1 MKNSKGFNKGFN
13 LISVIVI
20 ICITSIVSAVTA
32 GIIVTNNYN
41 LSYSDLSS
49 DKDLSDFI
57 KAYSNIVNNYY
68 EDVDKE
74 KMLDSALNAMLNY
87 LGDNYT
93 TYLTED
99 QRKSLEESLQGTYKG
114 IGIEIDKDRIITKV
128 IKNGPAEEAGLQVG
142 DKFISVDGT
151 NLNETDGTAV
161 GVLIRSTD
169 KKAVDVVIER
179 NGEEL
184 TFNVKIGTIEEPAI
198 TYEIK
203 DNNIGYIQISKFS
216 RPLTSQME
224 SALKDLE
231 ANGMSKLIIDLRNNS
246 GGYLDS
252 AETTASLF
260 LKKGK
265 LIYSLEDKN
274 SKEDYYDQTETSR
287 NYPIVVLI
295 NNNSASS
302 AEILAAAL
310 KDSYGAV
317 LVGQTSYGKGKVQQT
332 YDMEDG
338 SMAKFTS
345 ARWLRPNGD
354 CIDKKGINPDFE
366 VAQTTQTDENGQE
379 VTIDTQ
385 LAKALEVIGAM

>member
-1 MKNSKGFNKGFN
+1 MKNSKGFN
-13 LISVIVI
+13 LISVIII
-20 ICITSIVSAVTA
+20 ICITSVVSAVTA

-41 LSYSDLSS
+41 LSYSDLSN
-49 DKDLSDFI
+49 DKELADFI

-68 EDVDKE
+68 ENVDKE

-93 TYLTED
+93 TYLTDE
-99 QRKSLEESLQGTYKG
+99 QRKALEESLQGTYQG
-114 IGIEIDKDRIITKV
+114 IGVEINKDRVITKV
-128 IKNGPAEEAGLQVG
+128 TKNGPAEAAGLQAG
-142 DKFISVDGT
+142 DKFMIVDGT
-151 NLNETDGTAV
+151 KLNDTDGTAV
-161 GVLIRSTD
+161 GVLIRGTE
-169 KKAVDVVIER
+169 KKSVDIVVDR

-184 TFNVKIGTIEEPAI
+184 TFNVKIGTIEEPAV
-198 TYEIK
+198 TYEMK
-203 DNNIGYIQISKFS
+203 ENNIGYIQISKFS

-224 SALKDLE
+224 TALRELE
-231 ANGMSKLIIDLRNNS
+231 ANGMEKLIIDLRNNT

-287 NYPIVVLI
+287 DYPIVILI

-302 AEILAAAL
+302 AEILTAAL

-345 ARWLRPNGD
+345 ARWLRPTGD
-354 CIDKKGINPDFE
+354 CIDQKGIKPDFE
-366 VAQTTQTDENGQE
+366 VSQTTQKDENGE
-379 VTIDTQ
+379 ELIVDTQ
-385 LAKALEVIGAM
+385 LVKALEVIGAM

>member
-1 MKNSKGFNKGFN
+1 MKNSKGFN
-13 LISVIVI
+13 LISVIII
-20 ICITSIVSAVTA
+20 ICITSVVSAVTA

-41 LSYSDLSS
+41 LSYSDLSN
-49 DKDLSDFI
+49 DKELADFI

-68 EDVDKE
+68 ENVDKE

-93 TYLTED
+93 TYLTDE
-99 QRKSLEESLQGTYKG
+99 QRKALEESLQGTYQG
-114 IGIEIDKDRIITKV
+114 IGVEINKDRVITKV
-128 IKNGPAEEAGLQVG
+128 TKNGPAEAAGLQAG
-142 DKFISVDGT
+142 DRFMIVDGT
-151 NLNETDGTAV
+151 KLNDTDGTAV
-161 GVLIRSTD
+161 GVLIRGTE
-169 KKAVDVVIER
+169 KKSVDIVVNR

-184 TFNVKIGTIEEPAI
+184 TFNVKIGTIEEPAV
-198 TYEIK
+198 TYEMK
-203 DNNIGYIQISKFS
+203 ENNIGYIQISKFS

-224 SALKDLE
+224 TALRELE
-231 ANGMSKLIIDLRNNS
+231 ANGMEKLIIDLRNNT

-287 NYPIVVLI
+287 DYPIVILI

-302 AEILAAAL
+302 AEILTAAL

-345 ARWLRPNGD
+345 ARWLRPTGD
-354 CIDKKGINPDFE
+354 CIDQKGIKPDFE
-366 VAQTTQTDENGQE
+366 VSQTTQKDENGE
-379 VTIDTQ
+379 ELIVDTQ
-385 LAKALEVIGAM
+385 LVKALEVIGAM

>member
-1 MKNSKGFNKGFN
+1 MKNSKGFN
-13 LISVIVI
+13 LISVIII
-20 ICITSIVSAVTA
+20 ICITSVVSAITA

-41 LSYSDLSS
+41 LSYSDLSN
-49 DKDLSDFI
+49 DKELADFI

-68 EDVDKE
+68 ENVDKE

-93 TYLTED
+93 TYLTDE
-99 QRKSLEESLQGTYKG
+99 QRKALEESLQGTYQG
-114 IGIEIDKDRIITKV
+114 IGVEINKDRVITKV
-128 IKNGPAEEAGLQVG
+128 TKNGPAEAAGLQAG
-142 DKFISVDGT
+142 DKFMIVDGT
-151 NLNETDGTAV
+151 KLNDTDGTAV
-161 GVLIRSTD
+161 GVLIRGTE
-169 KKAVDVVIER
+169 KKSVDIVVDR

-184 TFNVKIGTIEEPAI
+184 TFNVKIGTIEEPAV

-203 DNNIGYIQISKFS
+203 ENNIGYIQISKFS

-224 SALKDLE
+224 TALRELE
-231 ANGMSKLIIDLRNNS
+231 ANGMEKLIIDLRNNT

-287 NYPIVVLI
+287 DYPIVILI

-345 ARWLRPNGD
+345 ARWLRPTGD
-354 CIDKKGINPDFE
+354 CIDQKGIKPDFE
-366 VAQTTQTDENGQE
+366 VSQTTQKDENGE
-379 VTIDTQ
+379 ELIVDTQ
-385 LAKALEVIGAM
+385 LVKALEVIGAM

>member
-1 MKNSKGFNKGFN
+1 MKNSKGFN
-13 LISVIVI
+13 LISVIII
-20 ICITSIVSAVTA
+20 ICITSVVSAVTA

-41 LSYSDLSS
+41 LSYSDLSN
-49 DKDLSDFI
+49 DKELTDFI

-93 TYLTED
+93 TYLTDE
-99 QRKSLEESLQGTYKG
+99 QRKALEESLQGTYQG
-114 IGIEIDKDRIITKV
+114 IGVEINKDRVITKV
-128 IKNGPAEEAGLQVG
+128 TKNGPAEAAGLQAG
-142 DKFISVDGT
+142 DKFMSIDGT
-151 NLNETDGTAV
+151 KLNDTDGNAV
-161 GVLIRSTD
+161 GLLIRGTD
-169 KKAVDVVIER
+169 KKAVDIVVDR

-198 TYEIK
+198 VYGMQE
-203 DNNIGYIQISKFS
+203 NNIGYIQISKFS

-224 SALKDLE
+224 NALKELE
-231 ANGMSKLIIDLRNNS
+231 ANGMEKLIIDLRNNT

-287 NYPIVVLI
+287 DYPIVVLI

-302 AEILAAAL
+302 AEILAASL

-332 YDMEDG
+332 YDMKDG

-345 ARWLRPNGD
+345 ARWLRPTGD
-354 CIDKKGINPDFE
+354 CIDKKGIKPDFE
-366 VAQTTQTDENGQE
+366 VAQTTQTDENGE
-379 VTIDTQ
+379 EIIIDTQ
-385 LAKALEVIGAM
+385 LVKALEVIGAM

>member
-1 MKNSKGFNKGFN
+1 M
-13 LISVIVI
+13 
-20 ICITSIVSAVTA
+20 
-32 GIIVTNNYN
+32 
-41 LSYSDLSS
+41 
-49 DKDLSDFI
+49 
-57 KAYSNIVNNYY
+57 
-68 EDVDKE
+68 
-74 KMLDSALNAMLNY
+74 
-87 LGDNYT
+87 
-93 TYLTED
+93 
-99 QRKSLEESLQGTYKG
+99 
-114 IGIEIDKDRIITKV
+114 
-128 IKNGPAEEAGLQVG
+128 QVG

>member
-1 MKNSKGFNKGFN
+1 MKNSKGFN
-13 LISVIVI
+13 LISVIII
-20 ICITSIVSAVTA
+20 ICITSVVSAVTA

-41 LSYSDLSS
+41 LSYSDLSN
-49 DKDLSDFI
+49 DKELTDFI

-93 TYLTED
+93 TYLTDE
-99 QRKSLEESLQGTYKG
+99 QRKALEESLQGTYQG
-114 IGIEIDKDRIITKV
+114 IGVEINKDRVITKV
-128 IKNGPAEEAGLQVG
+128 TKNGPAEAAGLQAG
-142 DKFISVDGT
+142 DKFMSIDGT
-151 NLNETDGTAV
+151 KLNDTDGNAV
-161 GVLIRSTD
+161 GLLIRGTD
-169 KKAVDVVIER
+169 KKAVDIVVDR

-198 TYEIK
+198 VYGMQE
-203 DNNIGYIQISKFS
+203 NNIGYIQISKFS

-224 SALKDLE
+224 NALKELE
-231 ANGMSKLIIDLRNNS
+231 ANGMEKLIIDLRNNT

-287 NYPIVVLI
+287 DYPIVILI

-332 YDMEDG
+332 YDMKDG

-345 ARWLRPNGD
+345 ARWLRPTGD
-354 CIDKKGINPDFE
+354 CIDKKGIKPDFE
-366 VAQTTQTDENGQE
+366 VAQTTQTDENGE
-379 VTIDTQ
+379 EIIIDTQ
-385 LAKALEVIGAM
+385 LVKALEVIGAM

>member
-1 MKNSKGFNKGFN
+1 MKNSKGFN
-13 LISVIVI
+13 LISVIII
-20 ICITSIVSAVTA
+20 ICITSVVSAVTA

-41 LSYSDLSS
+41 LSYSDLSN
-49 DKDLSDFI
+49 DKELTDFI

-93 TYLTED
+93 TYLTDE
-99 QRKSLEESLQGTYKG
+99 QRKALEESLQGTYQG
-114 IGIEIDKDRIITKV
+114 IGVEINKDRVITKV
-128 IKNGPAEEAGLQVG
+128 TKNGPAEAAGLQAG
-142 DKFISVDGT
+142 DKFMSIDGT
-151 NLNETDGTAV
+151 KLNDTDGNAV
-161 GVLIRSTD
+161 GLLIRGTD
-169 KKAVDVVIER
+169 KKAVDIVVDR

-198 TYEIK
+198 VYGMQE
-203 DNNIGYIQISKFS
+203 NNIGYIQISKFS

-224 SALKDLE
+224 NALKELE
-231 ANGMSKLIIDLRNNS
+231 ANGMEKLIIDLRNNT

-287 NYPIVVLI
+287 DYPIVVLI

-332 YDMEDG
+332 YRYERWQYG
-338 SMAKFTS
+338 KIHISKMA
-345 ARWLRPNGD
+345 
-354 CIDKKGINPDFE
+354 
-366 VAQTTQTDENGQE
+366 
-379 VTIDTQ
+379 
-385 LAKALEVIGAM
+385 

>member
-1 MKNSKGFNKGFN
+1 MKNSKGFN
-13 LISVIVI
+13 LISVIII
-20 ICITSIVSAVTA
+20 ICITSVVSAITA

-41 LSYSDLSS
+41 LSYSDLSN
-49 DKDLSDFI
+49 DKELSDFI

-93 TYLTED
+93 TYLTDE
-99 QRKSLEESLQGTYKG
+99 QRKALEESLQGTYQC
-114 IGIEIDKDRIITKV
+114 IGVEINKDRVITKV
-128 IKNGPAEEAGLQVG
+128 TKNGPAEAAGLQTG
-142 DKFISVDGT
+142 DKFMSIDGT
-151 NLNETDGTAV
+151 KLNDTDGNAV
-161 GVLIRSTD
+161 GLLIRGTN
-169 KKAVDVVIER
+169 KKAVDIIVDR

-184 TFNVKIGTIEEPAI
+184 TFNVKISTIEEPAI
-198 TYEIK
+198 AYGMQE
-203 DNNIGYIQISKFS
+203 NNIGYIQISKFS

-224 SALKDLE
+224 TALKELE
-231 ANGMSKLIIDLRNNS
+231 ANGMEKLIIDLRNNT

-260 LKKGK
+260 LEKGK
-265 LIYSLEDKN
+265 LIYSLEDKK
-274 SKEDYYDQTETSR
+274 SKEDYYDHTETSR

-332 YDMEDG
+332 YDMQDG

-345 ARWLRPNGD
+345 AKWLRPTGD
-354 CIDKKGINPDFE
+354 CIDKKGIKPDFE
-366 VAQTTQTDENGQE
+366 VEQTTQPNENGE
-379 VTIDTQ
+379 EIIIDTQ
-385 LAKALEVIGAM
+385 LVKALEVIGAM

>member
-1 MKNSKGFNKGFN
+1 MKNSKGFN
-13 LISVIVI
+13 LISVIII
-20 ICITSIVSAVTA
+20 ICITSVVSAITA

-41 LSYSDLSS
+41 LSYSDLSN
-49 DKDLSDFI
+49 DKELSDFI

-93 TYLTED
+93 TYLTDE
-99 QRKSLEESLQGTYKG
+99 QRKALEESLQGTYQG
-114 IGIEIDKDRIITKV
+114 IGVEINKDRVITKV
-128 IKNGPAEEAGLQVG
+128 TKNGPAEAAGLQAG
-142 DKFISVDGT
+142 DKFMSIDGT
-151 NLNETDGTAV
+151 KLNDTDGNAV
-161 GVLIRSTD
+161 GLLIRGTN
-169 KKAVDVVIER
+169 KKAVDIIVDR

-184 TFNVKIGTIEEPAI
+184 TFNVKISTIEEPAI
-198 TYEIK
+198 AYGMQE
-203 DNNIGYIQISKFS
+203 NNIGYIQISKFS

-224 SALKDLE
+224 TALKELE
-231 ANGMSKLIIDLRNNS
+231 ANGMEKLIIDLRNNT

-260 LKKGK
+260 LEKGK
-265 LIYSLEDKN
+265 LIYSLEDKK

-332 YDMEDG
+332 YDMQDG

-345 ARWLRPNGD
+345 AKWLRPTGD
-354 CIDKKGINPDFE
+354 CIDKKGIKPDFE
-366 VAQTTQTDENGQE
+366 VEQTTQPNENGE
-379 VTIDTQ
+379 EIIIDTQ
-385 LAKALEVIGAM
+385 LVKALEVIGAM

>member
-1 MKNSKGFNKGFN
+1 MKNSKGFN
-13 LISVIVI
+13 LISVIII
-20 ICITSIVSAVTA
+20 ICITSVVSAVTA

-41 LSYSDLSS
+41 LSYSDLSN
-49 DKDLSDFI
+49 DKELADFI

-68 EDVDKE
+68 ENVDKE
-74 KMLDSALNAMLNY
+74 RMLDSALNAMLNY

-93 TYLTED
+93 TYLTDE
-99 QRKSLEESLQGTYKG
+99 QRKALEESLQGTYQG
-114 IGIEIDKDRIITKV
+114 IGVEINKDRVITKV
-128 IKNGPAEEAGLQVG
+128 TKNGPAEAAGLQAG
-142 DKFISVDGT
+142 DKFMIVDGT
-151 NLNETDGTAV
+151 KLNDTDGTAV
-161 GVLIRSTD
+161 GVLIRGTE
-169 KKAVDVVIER
+169 KKSVDIVVDR

-184 TFNVKIGTIEEPAI
+184 TFNVKIGTIEEPAV
-198 TYEIK
+198 TYEMK
-203 DNNIGYIQISKFS
+203 ENNIGYIQISKFS

-224 SALKDLE
+224 TALRELE
-231 ANGMSKLIIDLRNNS
+231 TNGMEKLIIDLRNNT

-287 NYPIVVLI
+287 DYPIVILI

-345 ARWLRPNGD
+345 ARWLRPTGD
-354 CIDKKGINPDFE
+354 CIDQKGIKPDFE
-366 VAQTTQTDENGQE
+366 VSQTTQKDENGE
-379 VTIDTQ
+379 ELIVDTQ
-385 LAKALEVIGAM
+385 LVKALEVIRAM

>member
-1 MKNSKGFNKGFN
+1 MKNSKGFN
-13 LISVIVI
+13 LISVIII
-20 ICITSIVSAVTA
+20 ICITSVVSAVTA

-41 LSYSDLSS
+41 LSYSDLSN
-49 DKDLSDFI
+49 DKELTDFI

-93 TYLTED
+93 TYLTDE
-99 QRKSLEESLQGTYKG
+99 QRKALEESLQGTYQG
-114 IGIEIDKDRIITKV
+114 IGVEINKDRVITKV
-128 IKNGPAEEAGLQVG
+128 TKNGPAEAAGLQAG
-142 DKFISVDGT
+142 DKFMSIDGT
-151 NLNETDGTAV
+151 KLNDTDGNAV
-161 GVLIRSTD
+161 GLLIRGTD
-169 KKAVDVVIER
+169 KKAVDIVVDR

-198 TYEIK
+198 VYGMQE
-203 DNNIGYIQISKFS
+203 NNIGYIQISKFS
-216 RPLTSQME
+216 RPLTNQME
-224 SALKDLE
+224 NALKELE
-231 ANGMSKLIIDLRNNS
+231 ANGMEKLIIDLRNNT

-287 NYPIVVLI
+287 DYPIVVLI

-332 YDMEDG
+332 YDMKDG

-345 ARWLRPNGD
+345 ARWLRPTGD
-354 CIDKKGINPDFE
+354 CIDKKGIKPDFE
-366 VAQTTQTDENGQE
+366 VAQTTQTNENGE
-379 VTIDTQ
+379 EIIIDTQ
-385 LAKALEVIGAM
+385 LVKALEVIGAM

>member
-1 MKNSKGFNKGFN
+1 MKSSKGFN
-13 LISVIVI
+13 LISVIII
-20 ICITSIVSAVTA
+20 ICITSVVSAVTA

-41 LSYSDLSS
+41 LSYSDISN
-49 DKDLSDFI
+49 DKELSDFL

-68 EDVDKE
+68 EDIDKE

-93 TYLTED
+93 TYLTDE
-99 QRKSLEESLQGTYKG
+99 QRKALEESLQGTYKG
-114 IGIEIDKDRIITKV
+114 IGVEINKERVITKV
-128 IKNGPAEEAGLQVG
+128 TKNGPAEMAGLQAG
-142 DKFISVDGT
+142 DRFMSIDGT
-151 NLNETDGTAV
+151 KLNDTDGNAV
-161 GVLIRSTD
+161 GVLIRGTD
-169 KKAVDVVIER
+169 KEAVDIIVNR

-184 TFNVKIGTIEEPAI
+184 SFNVKIGTIEEPAI
-198 TYEIK
+198 TYEMK
-203 DNNIGYIQISKFS
+203 ENNIGYIQISKFS

-224 SALKDLE
+224 NALKELE
-231 ANGMSKLIIDLRNNS
+231 SSGMKKLIIDLRNNT

-252 AETTASLF
+252 AETTANLF

-265 LIYSLEDKN
+265 LIYSLEDKK
-274 SKEDYYDQTETSR
+274 SKEDYYDQTDTYR
-287 NYPIVVLI
+287 DYPVVVLI
-295 NNNSASS
+295 NSNSASS

-345 ARWLRPNGD
+345 AKWLRPTGD
-354 CIDKKGINPDFE
+354 CIDKKGIKPDFE
-366 VAQTTQTDENGQE
+366 VAQTTQTDENGE
-379 VTIDTQ
+379 ELIIDTQ
-385 LAKALEVIGAM
+385 LVKALEVIGAM